1 MASVPQAFVA
11 GVEDAVMREADY
23 NKASEKDGV
32 CGEGIAVNGD
42 GGSVNQVAMRDTLV
56 GKRMLKENGGRD
68 KLVKASNQKTM
79 ADGKQ
84 DAKKRRFNDE
94 VVLYTPEYKEKLE
107 LSWII
112 YGLLSLSILN
122 ILLLLEI
129 SLFIPV
135 TRSKAEIDFNAC
147 YTVDALSQPGVPI
160 DECIW
165 STTAILDL
173 NITWLSVS

>member
-1 MASVPQAFVA
+1 MASVLQAFVA

-32 CGEGIAVNGD
+32 CGKGNAVNGD

-84 DAKKRRFNDE
+84 DAKK
-94 VVLYTPEYKEKLE
+94 KED
-107 LSWII
+107 SMTRWFYIHQ
-112 YGLLSLSILN
+112 N
-122 ILLLLEI
+122 IRVI
-129 SLFIPV
+129 KKKQTGTNMDVIG
-135 TRSKAEIDFNAC
+135 A
-147 YTVDALSQPGVPI
+147 
-160 DECIW
+160 
-165 STTAILDL
+165 
-173 NITWLSVS
+173 